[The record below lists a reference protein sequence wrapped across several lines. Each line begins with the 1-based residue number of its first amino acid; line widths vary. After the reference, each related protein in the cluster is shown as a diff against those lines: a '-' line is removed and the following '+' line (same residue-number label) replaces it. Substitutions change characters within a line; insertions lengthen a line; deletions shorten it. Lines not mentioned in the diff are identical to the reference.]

1 MFQIGSR
8 KLSRT
13 CLPYI
18 IAEISANHCGDIT
31 RAKQTIKAAA
41 LSGASAIKIQTYTPD
56 TMTID
61 SSKEDFQIKEGLG
74 KGYSLYQ
81 LYQEAHTPFEWHRE
95 LFEYANHLGIT
106 LFSTPFDESA
116 VDLLTKLN
124 APAYKIAS
132 FELTDLEL
140 IKYVSKQGKP
150 LLISTGMGSIEEI
163 AEAVETVKKAGNQQ
177 ILLFHCVSSY
187 PAATEQSNISNIKF
201 LSKQFGAEVGL
212 SDHTLTDL
220 ASTLSIAMGAVAIEK
235 HFKLDNIESG
245 PDASFSLNPGQFASL
260 VENCNNAWRAIG
272 NEGFARAKSEEAN
285 KGFRRSLY
293 FVRDIGSG
301 QKITHSDVR
310 RIRPGFGLEPKYYT
324 DIIGKTLKRSVT
336 SGDRVTWDDVY

>member
-1 MFQIGSR
+1 M
-8 KLSRT
+8 
-13 CLPYI
+13 
-18 IAEISANHCGDIT
+18 
-31 RAKQTIKAAA
+31 
-41 LSGASAIKIQTYTPD
+41 
-56 TMTID
+56 
-61 SSKEDFQIKEGLG
+61 
-74 KGYSLYQ
+74 
-81 LYQEAHTPFEWHRE
+81 
-95 LFEYANHLGIT
+95 
-106 LFSTPFDESA
+106 
-116 VDLLTKLN
+116 
-124 APAYKIAS
+124 
-132 FELTDLEL
+132 
-140 IKYVSKQGKP
+140 
-150 LLISTGMGSIEEI
+150 
-163 AEAVETVKKAGNQQ
+163 
-177 ILLFHCVSSY
+177 FHCVSSY

-220 ASTLSIAMGAVAIEK
+220 ASILSIAMGAVAIEK

-245 PDASFSLNPGQFASL
+245 PDASFSLNPGQFTSL

>member
-1 MFQIGSR
+1 
-8 KLSRT
+8 
-13 CLPYI
+13 
-18 IAEISANHCGDIT
+18 
-31 RAKQTIKAAA
+31 
-41 LSGASAIKIQTYTPD
+41 
-56 TMTID
+56 MTID
-61 SSKEDFQIKEGLG
+61 SSKEDFQIKEGLW

-150 LLISTGMGSIEEI
+150 ILISTGMGSIEEI

-220 ASTLSIAMGAVAIEK
+220 ASILSIAMGAVAIEK

-245 PDASFSLNPGQFASL
+245 PDASFSLNP
-260 VENCNNAWRAIG
+260 
-272 NEGFARAKSEEAN
+272 
-285 KGFRRSLY
+285 RSIY
-293 FVRDIGSG
+293 QSG
-301 QKITHSDVR
+301 
-310 RIRPGFGLEPKYYT
+310 
-324 DIIGKTLKRSVT
+324 
-336 SGDRVTWDDVY
+336 